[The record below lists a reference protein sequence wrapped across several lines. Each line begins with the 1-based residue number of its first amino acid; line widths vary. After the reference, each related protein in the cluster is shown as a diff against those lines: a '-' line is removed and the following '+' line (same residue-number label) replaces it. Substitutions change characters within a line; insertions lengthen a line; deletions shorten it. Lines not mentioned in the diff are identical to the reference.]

1 MKKGDIAII
10 LAVFV
15 LANIFGYMVS
25 INKEKAAKEVII
37 VRDGEIIH
45 KYKIDDT
52 YERTIKLDFGN
63 EHNIVEIKDGK
74 VTMTESNCPDKV
86 CIKTKPISKN
96 GEMIVCLP
104 HKLYVKIEGEEDDK
118 QSDIDI
124 VVN

>member
-37 VRDGEIIH
+37 VRDGKIIH

-86 CIKTKPISKN
+86 CIETKPISKN

>member
-37 VRDGEIIH
+37 VRDGKIIH

-86 CIKTKPISKN
+86 CIETKPISKN

-118 QSDIDI
+118 ESDIDI

>member
-86 CIKTKPISKN
+86 CIETKPISKN